1 MSERLACMVTDFL
14 LRKKVIEKKDSEI
27 YHYGYDM
34 LFSGILQSL
43 FLFALGCTFGNLDVT
58 IVFVVVFITLRSC
71 TGGYHADTRMGCIVT
86 TLFVYFFVLCVCTK
100 GTYLFKDPVSIIL
113 LIVFYGISFIRYA
126 PAEHKGKPLS
136 KEQKVQ
142 NKKNGGV
149 LSAIYSIIAIL
160 LYNKTIRISISI
172 VMTMVC
178 VTVLMIIQKE
188 EENAKID

>member
-43 FLFALGCTFGNLDVT
+43 FLFAVGWAFGKLDVT
-58 IVFVVVFITLRSC
+58 IVFIVVFITLRSC

-86 TLFVYFFVLCVCTK
+86 TLFVYFFVLCECTK
-100 GTYLFKDPVSIIL
+100 GIFLFKEPVSIIL
-113 LIVFYGISFIRYA
+113 LIVFYGISFMRYA
-126 PAEHKGKPLS
+126 PIEHKGKPLS
-136 KEQKVQ
+136 KEQEVQ

-160 LYNKTIRISISI
+160 LYNKTIGISISI
-172 VMTMVC
+172 VITMVC
-178 VTVLMIIQKE
+178 VAVLMIIQNGGRKC
-188 EENAKID
+188 KD